1 MFYSNLSHN
10 VYIYCVRVT
19 YTLTA
24 VSTSKNNLRPLLWTG
39 PGYCWTGRTV
49 DRLNDYD
56 IYAGIFFEINHF
68 PNLPVIYVFSF
79 YRLQAFRSLTRLDV
93 FVWFREL
100 AATA

>member
-1 MFYSNLSHN
+1 MYILCAGN
-10 VYIYCVRVT
+10 V

-24 VSTSKNNLRPLLWTG
+24 VSTSKNNLRQLLWTG
-39 PGYCWTGRTV
+39 WTL